1 MKDTNFLNYILAA
14 SAVILTF
21 SVLWTNIT
29 INLKASQQGPQAP
42 HVSQTVDSIQ
52 NPQYPMN
59 MEVTSHISGVD
70 LDETVIDK
78 LNSDK
83 LISIVNKVSYNSETK
98 KYIYDYEIT
107 YNGKK
112 NVFLLW
118 EVLDQIIRGE
128 KISNSNALHLV
139 ELTPNKNQ
147 KFKMESE
154 SPPALYE
161 GFAWLYIK
169 KEGEIWEMKNLSA
182 QPAPLPIK
190 SSN

>member
-1 MKDTNFLNYILAA
+1 MKDTNFLNYIMAA

-21 SVLWTNIT
+21 SVLWLIIIT
-29 INLKASQQGPQAP
+29 SNLKNTQQSP
-42 HVSQTVDSIQ
+42 HVSQIVDPTQ

-59 MEVTSHISGVD
+59 MEVTSYIGGID

-83 LISIVNKVSYNSETK
+83 LISIVNKVSYNEETK
-98 KYIYDYEIT
+98 RYIYEYEIT

-118 EVLDQIIRGE
+118 EILDQIIRGE
-128 KISNSNALHLV
+128 KVSNSNALHLV
-139 ELTPNKNQ
+139 ELTPTKTQ
-147 KFKMESE
+147 KFKMESV
-154 SPPALYE
+154 SSPALYE

-182 QPAPLPIK
+182 QPAPLPMK